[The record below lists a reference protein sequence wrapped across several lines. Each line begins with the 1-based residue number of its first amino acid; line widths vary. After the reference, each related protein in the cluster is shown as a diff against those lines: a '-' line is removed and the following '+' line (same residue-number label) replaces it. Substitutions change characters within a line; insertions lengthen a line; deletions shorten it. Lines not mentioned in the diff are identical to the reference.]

1 METYDLIMT
10 ITDEA
15 KKELSKTLARVNLDS
30 GKYLRLTTPPVWAGE
45 GDFGIV
51 IDEMSE
57 GDHLIDYHGT
67 TILIMDSDLVGK
79 FPNAVLDFKI
89 TDQGSRFTLDIY

>member
-1 METYDLIMT
+1 MT

-15 KKELSKTLARVNLDS
+15 KKELSKTLERVNLDS
-30 GKYLRLTTPPVWAGE
+30 NKYLRLTTPPVWSGE

-57 GDHLIDYHGT
+57 EDHLIESHGKT
-67 TILIMDSDLVGK
+67 VLIMDSDLVGK
-79 FPNAVLDFKI
+79 FPDAVLDFKI